1 LYLKI
6 TEITSYLF
14 HGSCS
19 FTFRWLV
26 GWLVIRFLTPLSA
39 TFQLYRG
46 SQFYW
51 RRKPEDPEKTTNLS
65 QVTDKLYHIM
75 VYTLPWSRFE
85 LTTSVVIGTDCI
97 SVYCL
102 SLVLFI
108 PYLYTGLCLLWYRLV
123 PNMVIYGSLDSHRLF
138 IGSQYI
144 LSFDIILKQNK
155 LNKHK

>member
-1 LYLKI
+1 MDHGRL
-6 TEITSYLF
+6 LF
-14 HGSCS
+14 
-19 FTFRWLV
+19 V
-26 GWLVIRFLTPLSA
+26 GWLASYTILTPLSA

-144 LSFDIILKQNK
+144 LSLDITLKQNK